1 MSDAVRIPIIKLY
14 TSLIVSI
21 QVSLSD
27 QLVARLKQDITS
39 EIDRTG
45 ALGLIIDV
53 SGIDVM
59 DSYISRSIRDIGL
72 IAKLMGV
79 RTVISG
85 MDPMIAMT
93 LVEMGMELTGV
104 QTALNL
110 ESALEELG
118 VGLQRR
124 EEVDIR
130 DLISTA
136 DLREPTDAS
145 EQYDP
150 IGVVPG

>member
-14 TSLIVSI
+14 SNLIVSI
-21 QVSLSD
+21 QVALSD
-27 QLVARLKQDITS
+27 QLVSRLKQDITS
-39 EIDRTG
+39 EIDRT
-45 ALGLIIDV
+45 AARALIIDV

-79 RTVISG
+79 KTVISG

-118 VGLQRR
+118 CRLVMDA
-124 EEVDIR
+124 EEDIR
-130 DLISTA
+130 TLIDMAPMPEATET
-136 DLREPTDAS
+136 DQTPGPTLFAA
-145 EQYDP
+145 P
-150 IGVVPG
+150 